1 MSVLRRKVTLLAALA
16 LLFNLNGCSSTLGN
30 IGLGFGLGVAGT
42 VGGLYC
48 ALVCRKNY

>member
-1 MSVLRRKVTLLAALA
+1 MSALRRKVALLVTLA

-42 VGGLYC
+42 VSGLYC
-48 ALVCRKNY
+48 ALVCHNNN